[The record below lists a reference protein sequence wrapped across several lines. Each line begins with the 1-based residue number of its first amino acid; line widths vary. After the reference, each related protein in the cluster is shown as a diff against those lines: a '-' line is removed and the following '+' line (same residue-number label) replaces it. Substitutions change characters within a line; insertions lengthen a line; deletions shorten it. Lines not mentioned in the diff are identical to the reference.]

1 MTREEIKALA
11 AKLAEAGYTAK
22 DLSGMKTFARGGSTD
37 SDSEEGSDE
46 PIDGGEIAPAIVKPA
61 PVEVTLT
68 TYPVS
73 RRYPISHSA
82 LNSAAYPSNLARQ
95 ATPEDFNRHPVHISK
110 SMNDPTYNLVTNNCS
125 DDTGRFLGDALH
137 TTFIDGIT
145 TPIGLQRKVV
155 DYLKRNN
162 LPYEQSDPG
171 VYTTIQIPWYDYRKA
186 VDNYNDQMML
196 RAQEG
201 STDLHADWYRDQ
213 PRLQWHFDAN
223 GNVVNGRAAGGFI
236 RRFEDGGYT
245 IQRGDT
251 LSEIARRANV
261 DVADLQAIN
270 NIRNADMIRAGDTLT
285 IPKVVR
291 EQATPTRK
299 DKAAAGNMDS
309 GGIYTI
315 KAGDNLTNVAS
326 RLGTSVDELVKYNN
340 ISDPNRVYVGQQ
352 LRTSMP
358 TTADSVAAEPVE
370 ESEGFL
376 SKVGNWFSGGTRK
389 DKAEET
395 STQTAETNSAA
406 DKSVDLRSLS
416 EKDLRTLQ
424 KQLIRQG
431 WLASTRD
438 DKGFK
443 FADGKYGKL
452 TQQAYDNYLKYGKL
466 PAEEQETFRAQQ
478 RLPSHGDTK
487 CTSYTR
493 DRIASIFG
501 WDILDRDSIV
511 GNAWTIVGNTAYKGK
526 SVYNIYTDPRFD
538 NIKDEAT
545 LKKVTREVVAENPI
559 DYSSMHV
566 GDVVG
571 IFYPN
576 SKKHMEAYREGT
588 TYNTHSGAVVGYDDD
603 GMPLID
609 HNIHATTHRDRAD
622 HLFGGAKVTAVARPR
637 SLVKRRGYTDDMS
650 QNAEEQQSGIS
661 GFFDRVGNWIGDKL
675 NLHADGGYI
684 RRLPT
689 SQQTLY
695 ANGGFLR
702 SYRTGG
708 ETVDGGELAAVHV
721 TPYGNYVE
729 YSSSTSAARPTVR
742 QYMDARAEQ
751 QAIQHGVV
759 NMVNKQH
766 PDVPQVP
773 SYYARGLVRYF
784 GIPEDTAIKIFGYEK
799 DPATCTFTATGAFD
813 DPRAQVT
820 GSRNILDTGAY
831 VEVPWNSYK
840 PGMLIVNKTD
850 GLAGHTNVVTG
861 IADNGHPLITYSNG
875 GIDVEGEPT
884 HMRYNKD
891 NLFAP
896 DGHKASLDNT
906 GKHTISTY
914 RYIGSPQMRRTW
926 LDDYY
931 KIFVDGNPYNVGHN

>member
-22 DLSGMKTFARGGSTD
+22 DLGGMKTFARGGSTD
-37 SDSEEGSDE
+37 SDETGESEAS
-46 PIDGGEIAPAIVKPA
+46 IYGGEIEPAVVKPA

-68 TYPVS
+68 TYPIS

-82 LNSAAYPSNLARQ
+82 LNSAAYPSTLGRQ

-110 SMNDPTYNLVTNNCS
+110 SMNDPTYNLITNNCS

-137 TTFIDGIT
+137 TNFIGGIT
-145 TPIGLQRKVV
+145 TPVGLQRKVA

-171 VYTTIQIPWYDYRKA
+171 AYTTIQIPWYDYRKA

-201 STDLHADWYRDQ
+201 STDLPAEWYRDQ
-213 PRLQWHFDAN
+213 PRLQWHFDSD

-236 RRFEDGGYT
+236 RRLEDGGYT
-245 IQRGDT
+245 IQQGDT

-270 NIRNADMIRAGDTLT
+270 NIQNADMIRAGDTLT
-285 IPKVVR
+285 IPKVVQNSAVSAR
-291 EQATPTRK
+291 SENATS
-299 DKAAAGNMDS
+299 GNVDS
-309 GGIYTI
+309 SGIYTI
-315 KAGDNLTNVAS
+315 KSGDNLTKVAS
-326 RLGTSVDELVKYNN
+326 RLGTSVEALAKYNN
-340 ISDPNRVYVGQQ
+340 ISDPNKVYVGQQ

-358 TTADSVAAEPVE
+358 ATTDSVAAEPAA
-370 ESEGFL
+370 ESEGFFQ
-376 SKVGNWFSGGTRK
+376 KVGNWFSGNSGK
-389 DKAEET
+389 DKAEEASSQNTKADT
-395 STQTAETNSAA
+395 SA
-406 DKSVDLRSLS
+406 DSPLDLRSMS
-416 EKDLRTLQ
+416 KNDLRSLQ

-443 FADGKYGKL
+443 FADGKYGRL

-466 PAEEQETFRAQQ
+466 SEEKQEAFRAQQ

-526 SVYNIYTDPRFD
+526 SIYNIYTDPRFD

-545 LKKVTREVVAENPI
+545 LKKVTKEVIAENPI
-559 DYSSMHV
+559 DYSTMHV

-571 IFYPN
+571 IFYPD
-576 SKKHMEAYREGT
+576 SKKHMEAYRDGT

-609 HNIHATTHRDRAD
+609 HNIHAVTHRDRAD

-637 SLVKRRGYTDDMS
+637 SLVNRRGYNDPEPDTT
-650 QNAEEQQSGIS
+650 EQTTGIS
-661 GFFDRVGNWIGDKL
+661 GFFGRVGNWIGDKL
-675 NLHADGGYI
+675 NLHSDGGYI
-684 RRLPT
+684 RRIPA
-689 SQQTLY
+689 QQPVMY

-702 SYRTGG
+702 NYRAGG
-708 ETVDGGELAAVHV
+708 DTVDGGELAAVHA

-729 YSSSTSAARPTVR
+729 YSSSTSAARPTVK
-742 QYMDARAEQ
+742 QYMDARADQ
-751 QAIQHGVV
+751 QAISHGVV

-773 SYYARGLVRYF
+773 SHYARGLVKYF
-784 GIPEDTAIKIFGYEK
+784 GIPEDIAIKIFGYEK
-799 DPATCTFTATGAFD
+799 DPATCTFTTTGAYD
-813 DPRAQVT
+813 DPGAQVS

-831 VEVPWNSYK
+831 TEVPWNSYQ

-850 GLAGHTNVVTG
+850 GLAGHTNMVTG
-861 IADNGHPLITYSNG
+861 MADNGHPLITYSNG

-914 RYIGSPQMRRTW
+914 RYIGSPQMRQSW

-931 KIFVDGNPYNVGHN
+931 RIFVDGNPYNIGHN